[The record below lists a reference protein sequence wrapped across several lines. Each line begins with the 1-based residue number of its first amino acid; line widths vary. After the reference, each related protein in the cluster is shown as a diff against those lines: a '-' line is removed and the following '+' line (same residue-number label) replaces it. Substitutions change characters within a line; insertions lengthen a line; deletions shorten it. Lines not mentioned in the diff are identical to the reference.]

1 MTDKPIKVHLV
12 DDQSLIR
19 QGMAS
24 LLNFSDQVEVSGQS
38 VDGEDFIQKLEAGSI
53 NADVILLDIRM
64 PKINGIEVLEYLMRH
79 NIHLNCLILTTFDD
93 HSLVLSGMKAGAK
106 GYLLK
111 DISLEELVEA
121 IAKVDSGE
129 TVLSAE
135 MSTYLI
141 KNLRKT
147 EPSQLQDSLTAKEQK
162 VLNSMCKGLSNK
174 EIASELCNAEGTV
187 RNQVSQILAKLEVR
201 DRSQAILKAI
211 ELGLVTA

>member
-38 VDGEDFIQKLEAGSI
+38 VDGEDFIQQLEAGSVS
-53 NADVILLDIRM
+53 ADVILLDIRM
-64 PKINGIEVLEYLMRH
+64 PNINGIEVLEYLKRH

-121 IAKVDSGE
+121 INKVHRGE

-135 MSTYLI
+135 MSSYLI
-141 KNLRKT
+141 QNLQKAQAT
-147 EPSQLQDSLTAKEQK
+147 QLPELLTAKEQR
-162 VLNSMCKGLSNK
+162 VLSAMCKGLSNK
-174 EIASELCNAEGTV
+174 EIAHELCNAEGTV
-187 RNQVSQILAKLEVR
+187 RNQVSQILAKLGVR

-211 ELGLVTA
+211 ELGLVAA